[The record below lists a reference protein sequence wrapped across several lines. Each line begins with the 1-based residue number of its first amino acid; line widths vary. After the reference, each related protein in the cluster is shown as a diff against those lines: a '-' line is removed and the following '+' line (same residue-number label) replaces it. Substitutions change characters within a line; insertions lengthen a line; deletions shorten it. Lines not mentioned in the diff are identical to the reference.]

1 MFEYVEKIKNAD
13 LKNYSTF
20 KIGGKGTILFPKCV
34 CELKKVIADCKK
46 NGLDYFILGNGS
58 NVLFP
63 DYDLKIILI
72 LLKNFKKIKKN
83 GNFLQVDAGVNLF
96 FLNKYCLDN
105 CLSGLEWS
113 YGIPASFGGLVHMN
127 GGAYGSSIGE
137 FIERV
142 KVLKNGKVMWIDKNS
157 LNFSYRASNIDGIII
172 CAEIHLKSEDKMKIE
187 EKQRYFFE
195 CRKNTQP
202 LEYPSAGSVF
212 KRKGEIFPAKIIDNL
227 NLKGTTIGGAEI
239 SQQHA
244 GFIINKNNA
253 KAIDVLALISYIK
266 RKTNLNLEE
275 EIVVLR

>member
-72 LLKNFKKIKKN
+72 SLKNFKKIKKN
-83 GNFLQVDAGVNLF
+83 GDFLQVDAGVNLF

-105 CLSGLEWS
+105 CLSSLEWS

-127 GGAYGSSIGE
+127 GGAYSSSIGE

-142 KVLKNGKVMWIDKNS
+142 KVLKNGKVMWIDKDS
-157 LNFSYRASNIDGIII
+157 LNFSYRASNIDGIIL
-172 CAEIHLKSEDKMKIE
+172 CAEIHLKSEDKAKIE

-212 KRKGEIFPAKIIDNL
+212 KRKGEIFPAKIIDEL
-227 NLKGTTIGGAEI
+227 NLKGTRVGGAEI

-244 GFIINKNNA
+244 GFIINKHNA

-275 EIVVLR
+275 EIIVLR

>member
-1 MFEYVEKIKNAD
+1 M
-13 LKNYSTF
+13 
-20 KIGGKGTILFPKCV
+20 
-34 CELKKVIADCKK
+34 
-46 NGLDYFILGNGS
+46 
-58 NVLFP
+58 
-63 DYDLKIILI
+63 
-72 LLKNFKKIKKN
+72 
-83 GNFLQVDAGVNLF
+83 NLF

-137 FIERV
+137 YIERV
-142 KVLKNGKVMWIDKNS
+142 KVLKNGKVMWIDKDS

-195 CRKNTQP
+195 CRKSTQP

-239 SQQHA
+239 SKKHA
-244 GFIINKNNA
+244 GFIINKDNA

-275 EIVVLR
+275 EIIVLR

>member
-72 LLKNFKKIKKN
+72 SLKNFKKIKKN

-113 YGIPASFGGLVHMN
+113 YGIPASFGGLVYMN

-157 LNFSYRASNIDGIII
+157 LNFSYRTSNIDGIII

-244 GFIINKNNA
+244 GFIINKHNA

>member
-72 LLKNFKKIKKN
+72 SLKNFKKIKKN
-83 GNFLQVDAGVNLF
+83 GDFLQVDAGVNLF

-157 LNFSYRASNIDGIII
+157 LNFSYRTSNIDGIII

-195 CRKNTQP
+195 CRKSTQP

-239 SQQHA
+239 SQKHA
-244 GFIINKNNA
+244 GFIINKHNA

-275 EIVVLR
+275 EIIVLR

>member
-72 LLKNFKKIKKN
+72 SLKNFKKIKKN

-142 KVLKNGKVMWIDKNS
+142 KVLKNGKVMWIDKDS

-195 CRKNTQP
+195 CRKSTQP

-244 GFIINKNNA
+244 GFIINKHNA

>member
-20 KIGGKGTILFPKCV
+20 RIGGKGTILFPKCV

-72 LLKNFKKIKKN
+72 SLKNFKKIKKN
-83 GNFLQVDAGVNLF
+83 GDFLQVDAGVNLF

-157 LNFSYRASNIDGIII
+157 LNFSYRTSNIDGIII

-195 CRKNTQP
+195 CRKSTQP

-239 SQQHA
+239 SQKHA
-244 GFIINKNNA
+244 GFIINKHNA

-275 EIVVLR
+275 EIIVLR

>member
-20 KIGGKGTILFPKCV
+20 RIGGKGTILFPKCV

-72 LLKNFKKIKKN
+72 SLKNFKKIKKN
-83 GNFLQVDAGVNLF
+83 GDFLQVDAGVNLF

-142 KVLKNGKVMWIDKNS
+142 KVLKNGKVMWIDKDS

-195 CRKNTQP
+195 CRKSTQP

-244 GFIINKNNA
+244 GFIINKHNA

>member
-72 LLKNFKKIKKN
+72 SLKNFKKIKKN
-83 GNFLQVDAGVNLF
+83 GDFLQVDAGVNLF

-142 KVLKNGKVMWIDKNS
+142 KVLKNGKVMWIDKDS

-195 CRKNTQP
+195 CRKSTQP

-239 SQQHA
+239 SQKHA
-244 GFIINKNNA
+244 GFIINKHNA

-275 EIVVLR
+275 EIIVLR

>member
-72 LLKNFKKIKKN
+72 SLKNFKKIKKN

-157 LNFSYRASNIDGIII
+157 LNFSYRTSNIDGIII

-244 GFIINKNNA
+244 GFIINKHNA

>member
-34 CELKKVIADCKK
+34 CELKKVIDDCKK

-72 LLKNFKKIKKN
+72 SLKNFKKIKKN
-83 GNFLQVDAGVNLF
+83 GDFLQVDAGVNLF

-137 FIERV
+137 YIERV
-142 KVLKNGKVMWIDKNS
+142 KVLKNGKVMWIDKDS

-195 CRKNTQP
+195 CRKSTQP

-239 SQQHA
+239 SKKHA
-244 GFIINKNNA
+244 GFIINKDNA

-275 EIVVLR
+275 EIIVLR

>member
-20 KIGGKGTILFPKCV
+20 KIGGKGIILFPKSI

-63 DYDLKIILI
+63 DYDLKITLI
-72 LLKNFKKIKKN
+72 SLKNFKKIKKN
-83 GNFLQVDAGVNLF
+83 GDFLQVDAGVNMF

-127 GGAYGSSIGE
+127 GGAYGSCIGD
-137 FIERV
+137 FIKKV
-142 KVLKNGKVMWIDKNS
+142 KVLKNGKVMWIDKDS
-157 LNFSYRASNIDGIII
+157 LNFSYRASNIKGIILG
-172 CAEIHLKSEDKMKIE
+172 AKIHLKSEDKMKIE

-195 CRKNTQP
+195 CRKSTQP
-202 LEYPSAGSVF
+202 LEYPSAGSIF
-212 KRKGEIFPAKIIDNL
+212 KRKGEIIHAKIIDEL
-227 NLKGTTIGGAEI
+227 NLKGTRVGGAEI
-239 SQQHA
+239 SQKHA
-244 GFIINKNNA
+244 GFIINKDSA